1 MRGCISVVTPVQ
13 VFILF
18 EAYLVAAVD
27 RGVLS
32 DTVDLVAG
40 AVVDNVVR

>member
-1 MRGCISVVTPVQ
+1 MP
-13 VFILF
+13 FKP
-18 EAYLVAAVD
+18 YLAAAVD